1 MLQLEVSFAVR
12 PI

>member
-1 MLQLEVSFAVR
+1 MQHLEVSFAVR

>member
-1 MLQLEVSFAVR
+1 MQQLEVSFAVR